1 VTASSLLELGY
12 IAAAHGLQG
21 RVMIRT
27 FDPQSAALGEVRRVS
42 LRLGSGEERELT
54 LAYRR
59 QAGSGWVIGFEQIGT
74 RTAAEGLLGGR
85 VSVFRDDLQ
94 PPGKG
99 EFFQGDLI
107 GLAAVNEAGKMLG
120 TVAEIWNTGPV
131 PNLVIRGDADL
142 ELLVPF
148 ADEFVPS
155 VDLAQGRIV
164 IRPPEL
170 EE

>member
-1 VTASSLLELGY
+1 MTASSLLELGY
-12 IAAAHGLQG
+12 VAAAHGVQG

-42 LRLGSGEERELT
+42 LRLGSGEERELA

-59 QAGSGWVIGFEQIGT
+59 QAGSGWVVGFEQIRT
-74 RTAAEGLLGGR
+74 RTAAEGLLGSR
-85 VSVFRDDLQ
+85 VSVFRTDLQ
-94 PPGKG
+94 PPGEG
-99 EFFQGDLI
+99 EFFHGDLI
-107 GLAAVNEAGKMLG
+107 GLTAVNEAGKTLG
-120 TVAEIWNTGPV
+120 TVAGIWNTGPV
-131 PNLVIRGDADL
+131 PNLVIRGDGDL

-155 VDLAQGRIV
+155 IDVAQGRIV
-164 IRPPEL
+164 VRPPEL

>member
-1 VTASSLLELGY
+1 MTGSSLLELGY
-12 IAAAHGLQG
+12 VAAAHGVQG

-27 FDPQSAALGEVRRVS
+27 FDPQSVALGEVRRVS
-42 LRLGSGEERELT
+42 LRLGNGDQRELT
-54 LAYRR
+54 LVYRR
-59 QAGSGWVIGFEQIGT
+59 QAGTGWVVGFEQIGT
-74 RTAAEGLLGGR
+74 RTAAEGLLGSR

-94 PPGKG
+94 PPGEG

-107 GLAAVNEAGKMLG
+107 GLTAVNEAGKILG

-131 PNLVIRGDADL
+131 PNLVIREGNL

-148 ADEFVPS
+148 TDEFVPG
-155 VDLAQGRIV
+155 VDLVQGRIV